1 MNHVKPLATEEN
13 VWIDEAFRAAIAKPC
28 CKQDTL
34 NLAVAKRLSVP
45 KNIQVSLADFRAPFV
60 GLPEGIHAV
69 WLLLEDDPQSVFY
82 DPATKKFG
90 ACWGP
95 EIETG
100 EYIDLGFRSDDPL
113 EMYIA

>member
-1 MNHVKPLATEEN
+1 MDAQALTQEQIN
-13 VWIDEAFRAAIAKPC
+13 WIEAAFSNAAIQPC
-28 CKQDTL
+28 CKQETM
-34 NLAVAKRLSVP
+34 NRAVSKRLLTPRS
-45 KNIQVSLADFRAPFV
+45 IQVSLADFRAPFV
-60 GLPEGIHAV
+60 GLPEGIYSV

-95 EIETG
+95 DVHTG
-100 EYIDLGFRSDDPL
+100 EIIDLGFRSEDPI